1 VDYTYKH
8 IKVFSKEQYSAYKL
22 SNHPKLKDKY
32 IKRDDPSRTGPFKHF
47 LDFGTHLGEG
57 LEEIRSVE
65 KLDREVEIHSF
76 EANPYTFQNIEF
88 QNGVDYYNIAVSAL
102 DGFFNFN
109 CEMQDDGKP
118 QGGGSSLLDLT
129 NWNNERVYKWKPN
142 ERFDRY
148 KSVKVA
154 SMSITSLLDQLL
166 PDREQKSILA
176 KFDVEGMEYD
186 IFDQLRQ
193 TDNFKWFSKI
203 YVEFH
208 EGNLNLI
215 HPLTQGVEWLDYFES
230 IGLDVV
236 LWK

>member
-1 VDYTYKH
+1 MLQV
-8 IKVFSKEQYSAYKL
+8 VL
-22 SNHPKLKDKY
+22 VLP
-32 IKRDDPSRTGPFKHF
+32 
-47 LDFGTHLGEG
+47 
-57 LEEIRSVE
+57 
-65 KLDREVEIHSF
+65 
-76 EANPYTFQNIEF
+76 
-88 QNGVDYYNIAVSAL
+88 
-102 DGFFNFN
+102 
-109 CEMQDDGKP
+109 
-118 QGGGSSLLDLT
+118 
-129 NWNNERVYKWKPN
+129 
-142 ERFDRY
+142 
-148 KSVKVA
+148 
-154 SMSITSLLDQLL
+154 LLDQLL